1 MGNSRYAVRIS
12 LSQLLRPW
20 LILLGCFLPALGM
33 FLYNRSSILDKY
45 VARTW
50 FTAFI
55 MCTAILTLIYIIGD
69 FADNVGDLMNL
80 DAPLMGTFRFYLSQ
94 LPMILNLILPYT
106 LLLGTLWALT
116 KLSSSSEITGMLQSG
131 RSLLRINTPIIIGAV
146 FASIY
151 FGIFGFHWAPNSALY
166 RKLMFSSLSQNKNNH
181 ASQSTI
187 YKNDAE
193 SRIWYLGNP
202 PGIDSPGNP
211 FRQVRVEQFSAP
223 GKMKY
228 ELFADEATWDP
239 ASRTWT
245 FRQAIK
251 RNYSQEEP
259 RQLHDV
265 PVFAGQEYQTLKEHY
280 PETPWQL
287 ISPNVRVDTQGTPA
301 LQELIK
307 SGTTNARYLRS
318 LQTEWHVRIA
328 RIFSC
333 IILTF
338 IAIPPPS
345 RSRGAPPCPA
355 SALRC
360 SWRQP
365 CCSCMSFSPPWP
377 PQATSPPGWEHGCP
391 TLSTPSSPSAFFK
404 PSWLTEASRN
414 Y

>member
-1 MGNSRYAVRIS
+1 M
-12 LSQLLRPW
+12 
-20 LILLGCFLPALGM
+20 
-33 FLYNRSSILDKY
+33 
-45 VARTW
+45 
-50 FTAFI
+50 
-55 MCTAILTLIYIIGD
+55 
-69 FADNVGDLMNL
+69 
-80 DAPLMGTFRFYLSQ
+80 
-94 LPMILNLILPYT
+94 
-106 LLLGTLWALT
+106 
-116 KLSSSSEITGMLQSG
+116 TGMLQSG

-166 RKLMFSSLSQNKNNH
+166 RKQMFSSLSQNKNNH

-328 RIFSC
+328 RMFSC

-338 IAIPPPS
+338 IAIPS
-345 RSRGAPPCPA
+345 AITFQRRSAMSA

-360 SWRQP
+360 SWRRP
-365 CCSCMSFSPPWP
+365 CCSCMSF
-377 PQATSPPGWEHGCP
+377 P
-391 TLSTPSSPSAFFK
+391 TLASAGYLPTWLGAWMPNIIYTIIAIRLFQTKLAHRSFSELLRGLKKTPVHDHS
-404 PSWLTEASRN
+404 
-414 Y
+414 